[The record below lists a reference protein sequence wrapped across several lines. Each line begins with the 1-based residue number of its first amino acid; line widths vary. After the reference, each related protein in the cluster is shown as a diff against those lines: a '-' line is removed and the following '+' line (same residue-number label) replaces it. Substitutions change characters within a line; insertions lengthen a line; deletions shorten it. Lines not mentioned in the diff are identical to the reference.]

1 MWHIG
6 RYFIMRVTAMQGKK
20 SPIRTFGDPSLR
32 RPAEVVE
39 TIDEEI
45 RQICRAMVEAML
57 RAGGAGIAAPQIGIS
72 KRIIAL
78 DVDGQFHILI
88 NPELVASEGETEETT
103 EGCLS
108 VPGVSAPVARKTRAT
123 VAGTTL
129 DGERIEIRGEGLLAR
144 AIQHEMDHLAGNLF
158 LDHLSPARRRSLLQ
172 QYRRRKDDEEE

>member
-1 MWHIG
+1 
-6 RYFIMRVTAMQGKK
+6 MRPTAMQGKK
-20 SPIRTFGDPSLR
+20 SPIRTFGDPALR

-39 TIDEEI
+39 AIDDDVRE
-45 RQICRAMVEAML
+45 ICRAMVEAML

-88 NPELVASEGETEETT
+88 NPELLASEGETEETT

-108 VPGVSAPVARKTRAT
+108 VPGVNAPVVRSARAT

-129 DGERIEIRGEGLLAR
+129 AGERVEITGEGLLAR
-144 AIQHEMDHLAGNLF
+144 AIQHEMDHLDGQLF

-172 QYRRRKDDEEE
+172 QYKRRTRDEED